1 MHMIGIRLLNMG
13 GNTITNRI
21 LITPQRSYRN
31 NCVRF
36 ASQCLYAG
44 LGDDIIAEVYPEW
57 HCYRN
62 NQRDPEN
69 PEEHDQTRSWRK
81 TNYFYRFLMDSGL
94 AYNTTRL
101 YSGWDLGLMAEW
113 FQYEP
118 GDFLFFSNG
127 NGADEFYHVAVVS
140 AITEN
145 DILFMGNTTDCFD
158 ASLTAWF
165 QDPENQEKEVVIV
178 CIADQG

>member
-1 MHMIGIRLLNMG
+1 
-13 GNTITNRI
+13 
-21 LITPQRSYRN
+21 
-31 NCVRF
+31 
-36 ASQCLYAG
+36 
-44 LGDDIIAEVYPEW
+44 
-57 HCYRN
+57 
-62 NQRDPEN
+62 
-69 PEEHDQTRSWRK
+69 
-81 TNYFYRFLMDSGL
+81 MDSGL

-178 CIADQG
+178 CIVDQG